1 MNGNVMTDFDEEI
14 KTKKVLKKTTRAKLV
29 DDSDSSDK
37 NLPAIWDDMA
47 GGFEQKLEKI
57 EKQIGSLLD
66 KQSSGVSPEFNALM
80 DGYVNKANQSQ
91 EYKVKFEH
99 VENLYEDLKIEAKT
113 LKEENRK
120 FKADADAAKEA
131 LRMSELDLQ
140 RARKE
145 SEHSRMQFEEQ
156 ISNLIEDRERLKT
169 KVKQLTDRNEKSS
182 QEYNDIK
189 AELLEHK
196 YKAKQLEQ
204 EKQVE
209 LETQKRSMRETN
221 KMIEELK
228 EKLDL
233 RTREVEYK
241 DALLNQLIKQ
251 VSAEESSTSFSTKS
265 SMGSSS
271 FTGGPTGYKP
281 ETFSQPKPR
290 PRPNLELELDD
301 DSYRPNE
308 GSSWGAFRK

>member
-1 MNGNVMTDFDEEI
+1 MTGNVMTDFGEEI
-14 KTKKVLKKTTRAKLV
+14 KTKKAQKKSSRTKMIDGLE
-29 DDSDSSDK
+29 SSDK
-37 NLPAIWDDMA
+37 HLPAVWDDMA

-66 KQSSGVSPEFNALM
+66 KQSSGVSAEFNALM

-99 VENLYEDLKIEAKT
+99 LENLYEDLKIEAKT
-113 LKEENRK
+113 LREENRK

-145 SEHSRMQFEEQ
+145 ADHSKVQFEEQ
-156 ISNLIEDRERLKT
+156 ISSLIEDRERLKN
-169 KVKQLTDRNEKSS
+169 KVKQLTDRTEKSA

-221 KMIEELK
+221 KVIEELK

-251 VSAEESSTSFSTKS
+251 VSAEETSGSSFASNN
-265 SMGSSS
+265 SMGAS
-271 FTGGPTGYKP
+271 FTGGPSNYKS
-281 ETFSQPKPR
+281 ESFSQSKPKPK
-290 PRPNLELELDD
+290 PNLEIDLDD

>member
-1 MNGNVMTDFDEEI
+1 MNGNVMTDSDDEM
-14 KTKKVLKKTTRAKLV
+14 KTKKVLKKTSRAKLI
-29 DDSDSSDK
+29 DDSESSDK

-47 GGFEQKLEKI
+47 GGFEQKLDKI

-66 KQSSGVSPEFNALM
+66 KQNSGVSPEFNALM

-91 EYKVKFEH
+91 EFKVKFEH
-99 VENLYEDLKIEAKT
+99 VETLYEDLKIEAKT

-120 FKADADAAKEA
+120 LKVDSDAAKEA

-145 SEHSRMQFEEQ
+145 AEHSRMQFEEQ
-156 ISNLIEDRERLKT
+156 ISNLIDDRERFKT

-182 QEYNDIK
+182 QEFNDIK

-221 KMIEELK
+221 KIIEELK

-251 VSAEESSTSFSTKS
+251 VSAEESSSSFSGKS
-265 SMGSSS
+265 SIASSS
-271 FTGGPTGYKP
+271 FTGGPAAYNQ
-281 ETFSQPKPR
+281 ETFSSARPKPK
-290 PRPNLELELDD
+290 PNLEIDLDD
-301 DSYRPNE
+301 DSYKTNE